1 MSQDSEL
8 LCDEPDQWPRGTLS
22 FTKLPEERSHTSEH
36 IQSWKKVPLP
46 EKNMSGTMNGT
57 PDSNGDNL
65 FFNGA
70 VKFQVM
76 SVRIVE
82 EAGQKK
88 HVAYTICVR
97 KEGLNVDPHPAVIE
111 RRYSDF
117 LDLFLA
123 LRKEF
128 PSLMAGVS
136 FPRKV
141 LIGNFGPVVIE
152 SRQKGFELLLGH
164 AAKDEKLN
172 QSSSLA
178 AFLQNAE
185 QREAQSWMM
194 QKRYDLAAPLLENAF
209 RLLNKLYTDRHP
221 YVIIALCRL
230 VACCAADSNES
241 RSGGR
246 AEKFAELALRRFEA
260 VSDADLLRFYI
271 PLLQLCVHLWWSLG
285 KDKQPITNR
294 LEDLKLRGIR
304 VDGLPSLLDAML
316 EMLNC

>member
-1 MSQDSEL
+1 
-8 LCDEPDQWPRGTLS
+8 
-22 FTKLPEERSHTSEH
+22 
-36 IQSWKKVPLP
+36 
-46 EKNMSGTMNGT
+46 MSGMVNG
-57 PDSNGDNL
+57 SVSGNGDQSVTP
-65 FFNGA
+65 GG
-70 VKFQVM
+70 VKFDVV
-76 SVRIVE
+76 SVRTVE

-88 HVAYTICVR
+88 HVAYTILVK
-97 KEGLNVDPHPAVIE
+97 KEGSTSDPHPAVIE

-128 PSLMAGVS
+128 PAQMTQVS

-141 LIGNFGPVVIE
+141 LIGNFGPVLIA
-152 SRQKGFELLLGH
+152 SRRSGFESFLGH
-164 AAKDEKLN
+164 VVKDERLN
-172 QSSSLA
+172 QSSSFA

-221 YVIIALCRL
+221 HVIIALCRL
-230 VACCAADSNES
+230 VACCAADTPEI
-241 RSGGR
+241 RPGGR
-246 AEKFAELALRRFEA
+246 AEKFAEVALRRFEG

-285 KDKQPITNR
+285 KDKQPLNNR
-294 LEDLKLRGIR
+294 LEDLKHRGIR
-304 VDGLPSLLDAML
+304 VDGHATLLESML
-316 EMLNC
+316 DIVV